1 MQGDAERMKTLI
13 TEDKARF
20 EQKYQSPE
28 VLPSFH
34 NCCNFCVLSNN
45 EMAVRVPNEERRFF
59 LLRALRILY
68 GTSASSAAHKKH
80 MAHLWN
86 CVKDPTFQELFYQF
100 LLSVDTSNM
109 VKGQAPHTSFKQRI
123 QAQQA
128 PEAIKF
134 LVDALD
140 DVNIMAKPM
149 ADLSNDYDRQTLM
162 AEMQEKQRFKLKHR
176 PTADQPHIA
185 KDEWEEAMLQHDL
198 DRRSTV
204 KELIPHRHVVQQV
217 IAHFR
222 GESYLKLTAE
232 DIHSTLERLGL
243 TKNHQTKIP
252 FGSTTRRCYAFPS
265 VEGLRYMLT
274 KQHWLGDEEEIISHD

>member
-1 MQGDAERMKTLI
+1 MERMKTLI

-34 NCCNFCVLSNN
+34 NFCVLSNN
-45 EMAVRVPNEERRFF
+45 EKAVQVPNEERRFF
-59 LLRALRILY
+59 LLRASRILY
-68 GTSASSAAHKKH
+68 GTSASSATHKKH

-100 LLSVDTSNM
+100 LLGVDTSNIL
-109 VKGQAPHTSFKQRI
+109 KGQAPHTSFKQRI
-123 QAQQA
+123 HAQHA

-140 DVNIMAKPM
+140 DVSIMAKPM
-149 ADLSNDYDRQTLM
+149 ADLSNDYDRQNLM
-162 AEMQEKQRFKLKHR
+162 AEIEEKQRFKLKHR
-176 PTADQPHIA
+176 PAANQPYFPNLIGE
-185 KDEWEEAMLQHDL
+185 EWEEAMLKQDL
-198 DRRSTV
+198 DKRSIV
-204 KELIPHRHVVQQV
+204 KEVIPHRHVVHQV

-222 GESYLKLTAE
+222 DESYHKLTAE
-232 DIHSTLERLGL
+232 DINSALEQLGL
-243 TKNHQTKIP
+243 TKNHQIKIP
-252 FGSTTRRCYAFPS
+252 LGSTTRRCYAFPS

-274 KQHWLGDEEEIISHD
+274 KQHWLGDEEEMISHD